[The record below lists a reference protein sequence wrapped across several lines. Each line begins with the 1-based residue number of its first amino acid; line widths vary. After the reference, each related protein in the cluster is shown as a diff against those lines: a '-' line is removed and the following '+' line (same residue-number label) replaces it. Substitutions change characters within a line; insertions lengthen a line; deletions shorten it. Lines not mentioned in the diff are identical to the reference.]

1 MALIGTYTKYSMQPT
16 EEMREVTIT
25 YPAAEDMGEGDPN
38 IDKAGTT
45 ETIMEPV
52 YEEIAEDIEN
62 TYVNIRNYAIVK
74 SESLDFDYTDPEN
87 PVHIGLTR
95 SWYLNVNFAV
105 YASLE
110 AKEEDPNDVLD
121 YGDRSFDVPPGDR
134 NIMQWAYEK
143 LKNERGF
150 SKLQND
156 L

>member
-1 MALIGTYTKYSMQPT
+1 MALIGTYTKYKMQPT
-16 EEMREVTIT
+16 EELREVVIT
-25 YPAAEDMGEGDPN
+25 YPEADKMGEGDPN

-45 ETIMEPV
+45 ETIMEPLYNEV
-52 YEEIAEDIEN
+52 AEDIEN

-74 SESLDFDYTDPEN
+74 LESIDHDYTDPEN
-87 PVHIGLTR
+87 PIALGLNR
-95 SWYLNVNFAV
+95 SWYVNVNFAV
-105 YASLE
+105 YESLE
-110 AKEEDPNDVLD
+110 AKELDPNNVLD

-143 LKNERGF
+143 LRNEKGF